1 MRKLAISLKLV
12 RSASVLTM
20 DTLLISFYLQISPN
34 SIYFKCS
41 KFSEMERTLI
51 KKIWHETAEQS
62 AGGVYAH
69 VEVGMNDWVC
79 TQHEPDLTKYES
91 CLKSS

>member
-1 MRKLAISLKLV
+1 M
-12 RSASVLTM
+12 
-20 DTLLISFYLQISPN
+20 LLGIVWN
-34 SIYFKCS
+34 G
-41 KFSEMERTLI
+41 ENVD
-51 KKIWHETAEQS
+51 KKIWQKTAEQS